1 MNDVYRETSHRL
13 MLENDSLQGQMRQT
27 EKDTIDVI
35 NYLKHEDQ
43 EKDRQVW
50 K

>member
-1 MNDVYRETSHRL
+1 

-35 NYLKHEDQ
+35 NYLKHQDQ
-43 EKDRQVW
+43 EKDRQVR
-50 K
+50 KLVNVITNSSL